1 MTWMI
6 FVSVWLYEERER
18 RERERQRSEFPIL
31 SPRSIPGVNYSVFDV
46 TAEDTF
52 HLS

>member
-1 MTWMI
+1 MTWKI

-18 RERERQRSEFPIL
+18 GERERERDQSPL
-31 SPRSIPGVNYSVFDV
+31 LPPRSIPGVNHSVFDV